1 MRRSGSH
8 TTHGTHPECSG
19 NAPPTAARAHA
30 WRGGYPYHAHFDLAA
45 GSTHPPPIHM
55 LIVRPGAPPHLHRPH
70 RAGSTT
76 CCSLPRRS
84 ALRGSE
90 FSLPC
95 SRPGDH
101 STTPG
106 TNYNARHLTPGT
118 ITTPGNNVRHHHNA
132 RHHLRPAHRHHNN
145 YPDRHILGDFDGYF
159 FCGNHS
165 TSTILQPTATTS
177 MLLPHRTS
185 STTCSPVAAT
195 ASSPTTT
202 TTE

>member
-8 TTHGTHPECSG
+8 TTHGTHPESSG

-55 LIVRPGAPPHLHRPH
+55 LIVRPGAPPTFAPP
-70 RAGSTT
+70 AS
-76 CCSLPRRS
+76 RRQHNVLLTAA
-84 ALRGSE
+84 AL
-90 FSLPC
+90 C
-95 SRPGDH
+95 
-101 STTPG
+101 TPG
-106 TNYNARHLTPGT
+106 ERVFLTLFQTRRPQHNARHQSQRPA
-118 ITTPGNNVRHHHNA
+118 PYARHHHNA